1 MLVTGILAVRT
12 NLQTD
17 RGIKLAFKI
26 IFNFNCLEYEVEEC
40 VQILRTRES
49 RLNLFPCKEREREEE
64 EIEQEGKNERE
75 INASFSPQLHITRRE
90 VERKR
95 GESKFFS
102 TVIPWWCNED
112 IRVAKPDC
120 RGNGETQRCGFTP
133 TSGGSQRYCTPR
145 IETSIVLDIHSE
157 IKRAIEYQAGLKK
170 IWVFSL
176 SRSWKKYNILTWGFS
191 LRWPLQTS
199 VLLSPGPGF

>member
-1 MLVTGILAVRT
+1 MNTDAKSFMLVTGILAVRT

-40 VQILRTRES
+40 VQILRARES

-95 GESKFFS
+95 EESKFFS
-102 TVIPWWCNED
+102 TVIPW
-112 IRVAKPDC
+112 
-120 RGNGETQRCGFTP
+120 
-133 TSGGSQRYCTPR
+133 
-145 IETSIVLDIHSE
+145 
-157 IKRAIEYQAGLKK
+157 
-170 IWVFSL
+170 
-176 SRSWKKYNILTWGFS
+176 
-191 LRWPLQTS
+191 
-199 VLLSPGPGF
+199 